1 VTPPIRT
8 ERTRAL
14 HSVSSATDPS
24 VLSVG
29 ADGIVLSGQQDVVL
43 DVLFD
48 GRRIWSFWSQRDTEE
63 GEGGERSVAWPRPL
77 ARFLDGTTRLT
88 VRSHVAAEDLFDREL
103 SFGTGDQRINVVNA
117 RGIELSID
125 KSGRMQM
132 TFDTRSAEQVT
143 PLLDSVDRVIAAL
156 AHAGVEAFP
165 AYGTLLGAHRDGAL
179 IGHDSDAD
187 LGYVSRH
194 THPVDVILESFAI
207 QRRLAGMGYEVVRY
221 SGGGIKVMVEEDDGH
236 TRGLDVF
243 SGFLDG
249 EGNLILMGEIRTPFE
264 AEWIFPLG
272 TTTLEGRELPA
283 PADPDRLLAATYGPS
298 WRTPDPAFKFETPQS
313 TSQRLNDWFRG
324 TSVNRA
330 EWDRKYQRL
339 RFRPPPRRPDV
350 LARMALRQESDV
362 ALAVDLGCGRGT
374 NARFLARRGVPTLGL
389 DFSARAF
396 ELIQRAPETAGLPLE
411 FGAMNLLETRHVLSY
426 GARVGAT
433 PGRRIV
439 LARHVVDAVPR
450 TGRENVWRFLQL
462 ALTGGGR
469 AYLDFLVSP
478 TDEDRWAQRNLLSA
492 VDPDEV
498 AAAVETRGGR
508 VVRRQL
514 VDSDRMGI
522 GRKRRD
528 TFYEQRQAC
537 RMVIEWAAG

>member
-1 VTPPIRT
+1 MPT
-8 ERTRAL
+8 
-14 HSVSSATDPS
+14 HDPS
-24 VLSVG
+24 VLSVD
-29 ADGIVLSGQQDVVL
+29 AVGITLSGRQDVVL

-48 GRRIWSFWSQRDTEE
+48 ERRIWSFWSQRDTVA
-63 GEGGERSVAWPRPL
+63 GETAGQRSVAWPKPL
-77 ARFLDGTTRLT
+77 ARFLDGSTRLI
-88 VRSHVAAEDLFDREL
+88 VRSHVAGDDLFDEEL
-103 SFGTGDQRINVVNA
+103 TFGSSTERINVVNA
-117 RGIELSID
+117 RGVELSID

-132 TFDTRSAEQVT
+132 TFDTRSAKQVT
-143 PLLDSVDRVIAAL
+143 PLLDSVETVITAL
-156 AHAGVEAFP
+156 GRAGVEAFP

-187 LGYVSRH
+187 LGYVSSH
-194 THPVDVILESFAI
+194 THPADVIRESFAI

-221 SGGGIKVMVEEDDGH
+221 SGGGIKVMVEEEDGN

-243 SGFLDG
+243 SGFFDG
-249 EGNLILMGEIRTPFE
+249 DGHLILMGEVRTPFE
-264 AEWIFPLG
+264 RDWIFPLG
-272 TTTLEGRELPA
+272 TTTLEGRALPA
-283 PADPDRLLAATYGPS
+283 PADPDRLLAAMYGQS
-298 WRTPDPAFKFETPQS
+298 WRTPDPAFKFETPGS
-313 TSQRLNDWFRG
+313 TSRRLNDWFRG

-339 RFRPPPRRPDV
+339 RFRKAPRRPDV

-374 NARFLARRGVPTLGL
+374 NARFLARRGMRTLGL
-389 DFSARAF
+389 DFSARAY
-396 ELIQRAPETAGLPLE
+396 ELIERAPETADLPLE

-433 PGRRIV
+433 PGHRVV

-450 TGRENVWRFLQL
+450 MGRENVWRFLQL
-462 ALTGGGR
+462 ALTGSGR

-478 TDEDRWAQRNLLSA
+478 ADEDRWAQRQLLRP

-498 AAAVETRGGR
+498 AAGVEARGGR
-508 VVRRQL
+508 VVSRRTI
-514 VDSDRMGI
+514 DSDKMGI

-528 TFYEQRQAC
+528 TFYERRQAC
-537 RMVIEWAAG
+537 RMVIEWVG

>member
-1 VTPPIRT
+1 M
-8 ERTRAL
+8 
-14 HSVSSATDPS
+14 SATTDPS
-24 VLSVG
+24 VLSVD
-29 ADGIVLSGQQDVVL
+29 AEGITLSGRQDVVL

-48 GRRIWSFWSQRDTEE
+48 GRRIWSFWSQRDTEA
-63 GEGGERSVAWPRPL
+63 GEAAGQRTVAWPRPL
-77 ARFLDGTTRLT
+77 ARFLDGSTRLT
-88 VRSHVAAEDLFDREL
+88 VRSHVAGDDLFDEEL
-103 SFGTGDQRINVVNA
+103 SFGSGTGRINVVSA

-143 PLLDSVDRVIAAL
+143 PLLDSVDTVIAAL
-156 AHAGVEAFP
+156 ARAGVEAFP

-194 THPVDVILESFAI
+194 THPADVILESFAI

-221 SGGGIKVMVEEDDGH
+221 SGGGIKVMVEEEDGN

-243 SGFLDG
+243 SGFFDG
-249 EGNLILMGEIRTPFE
+249 QDENGQGNLVLMGEIRTPFE
-264 AEWIFPLG
+264 VDWIYPLG

-283 PADPDRLLAATYGPS
+283 PADPDRLLAAMYGPS
-298 WRTPDPAFKFETPQS
+298 WRTPDPAFKFETPAS
-313 TSQRLNDWFRG
+313 TSRRLNDWFRG
-324 TSVNRA
+324 NSVNRA

-339 RFRPPPRRPDV
+339 RFRTPPRRPDV
-350 LARMALRQESDV
+350 LARMALRQEKDV

-374 NARFLARRGVPTLGL
+374 NARFLARRGLPTLGL

-396 ELIQRAPETAGLPLE
+396 ELVQRAPETATLPLE

-433 PGRRIV
+433 PGRRLV
-439 LARHVVDAVPR
+439 LARHVVDALPR
-450 TGRENVWRFLQL
+450 MGRDNVWRFLQL

-478 TDEDRWAQRNLLSA
+478 ADEDRWAQRHLLNP

-498 AAAVETRGGR
+498 VAGVEARGGR
-508 VVRRQL
+508 VVTSRTI
-514 VDSDRMGI
+514 DSDRMGI

-528 TFYEQRQAC
+528 TFYERRQAC
-537 RMVIEWAAG
+537 RMVIEWVG

>member
-1 VTPPIRT
+1 MAESPVPP
-8 ERTRAL
+8 AD
-14 HSVSSATDPS
+14 DPA
-24 VLSVG
+24 VV
-29 ADGIVLSGQQDVVL
+29 AVDDRGITLRGEQDVVL

-48 GRRIWSFWSQRDTEE
+48 GRRIWSFWSVRDTDAAAPD
-63 GEGGERSVAWPRPL
+63 GQRSVAWPRPL
-77 ARFLDGTTRLT
+77 SRFLDGSTRLT
-88 VRSHVAAEDLFDREL
+88 VRSHVAGDDLYDEERT
-103 SFGTGDQRINVVNA
+103 FGSGAGRINVVNR

-125 KSGRMQM
+125 KSGRLQM

-143 PLLDSVDRVIAAL
+143 PLLDSVERVIDAL
-156 AHAGVEAFP
+156 GRAGVEAFP

-194 THPVDVILESFAI
+194 THPADVIRESFAI

-221 SGGGIKVMVEEDDGH
+221 SGGGIKVMVEEEDGN

-243 SGFLDG
+243 SGFFDG
-249 EGNLILMGEIRTPFE
+249 DGHLVLMGEIRTPFE
-264 AEWIFPLG
+264 PGWIFPLG

-283 PADPDRLLAATYGPS
+283 PADPDRLLAATYGPG
-298 WRTPDPAFKFETPQS
+298 WRTPDPAFKFETPAS
-313 TSQRLNDWFRG
+313 TSKRLNDWFRG

-339 RFRPPPRRPDV
+339 RFRPPPRRPDL
-350 LARMALRQESDV
+350 LAKIALRHEPGL
-362 ALAVDLGCGRGT
+362 ALAVDVGTGRGT
-374 NARFLARRGVPTLGL
+374 NARYFARRGVPTLGL

-396 ELIQRAPETAGLPLE
+396 ELLRDDPDSARLPLE
-411 FGAMNLLETRHVLSY
+411 FGAMNLLETRHVLAY

-433 PGRRIV
+433 SGRRMV
-439 LARHVVDAVPR
+439 LARHVVDALPR
-450 TGRENVWRFLQL
+450 HGRENLWRFLQL

-478 TDEDRWAQRNLLSA
+478 TEEDRWAARNLLRP

-498 AAAVETRGGR
+498 AAAVTARGGR
-508 VVRRQL
+508 VTTRRL
-514 VDSDRMGI
+514 IGSDRMGLPQ
-522 GRKRRD
+522 KRRD
-528 TFYEQRQAC
+528 TFYGRRQAC
-537 RMVIEWAAG
+537 RMVVEWAG

>member
-1 VTPPIRT
+1 MTTSRT
-8 ERTRAL
+8 SGRTKAL
-14 HSVSSATDPS
+14 PSPTDPS
-24 VLSVG
+24 VLSVD
-29 ADGIVLSGQQDVVL
+29 AEGITLGGQQDVVL

-48 GRRIWSFWSQRDTEE
+48 GRRIWSFWSQRDTEAAE
-63 GEGGERSVAWPRPL
+63 TSGQRTVAWPRPL
-77 ARFLDGTTRLT
+77 ARFLDGSTRLT
-88 VRSHVAAEDLFDREL
+88 IRSHVAGDDLFDQEM
-103 SFGTGDQRINVVNA
+103 SFGSDEGRISIVNA
-117 RGIELSID
+117 RGVELSMD

-132 TFDTRSAEQVT
+132 TFDTRSAAQVT
-143 PLLDSVDRVIAAL
+143 PLLDSVETVIEAL
-156 AHAGVEAFP
+156 GRAGVEAFP

-194 THPVDVILESFAI
+194 THPADVIRESFAI

-221 SGGGIKVMVEEDDGH
+221 SGGGIKVMVEEDGN

-243 SGFLDG
+243 SGFFDG
-249 EGNLILMGEIRTPFE
+249 AGNLILMGEIRTPFE
-264 AEWIFPLG
+264 ADWIFPLG

-298 WRTPDPAFKFETPQS
+298 WRTPDPAFKFETPAS
-313 TSQRLNDWFRG
+313 TSKRLNDWFRG

-339 RFRPPPRRPDV
+339 RFRTPPRRPDV
-350 LARMALRQESDV
+350 LARLALRHESDL
-362 ALAVDLGCGRGT
+362 ALAVDVGCGRGT

-396 ELIQRAPETAGLPLE
+396 ELVQREAESADLPLE
-411 FGAMNLLETRHVLSY
+411 FGSMNLLETRHVLSY
-426 GARVGAT
+426 GARVAAT
-433 PGRRIV
+433 TGRRMV

-450 TGRENVWRFLQL
+450 IGRDNLWRFLQM

-478 TDEDRWAQRNLLSA
+478 TDEDRWAQRSLLSA
-492 VDPDEV
+492 VDADEV
-498 AAAVETRGGR
+498 AAAAESRGGR
-508 VVRRQL
+508 VVTRK
-514 VDSDRMGI
+514 VIGSDRMGI

-528 TFYEQRQAC
+528 TFYERRQAC
-537 RMVIEWAAG
+537 RMVIEWVG